1 MFEMT
6 QSIRNKMIFFIGA
19 PTVAIYI
26 GVMVWILMFSKW
38 QAHRFHRQEMMDKSE
53 TAAARFDDYIS
64 KAAKM
69 SEITAGFISQ
79 VPDLKEEQVF
89 GVVRD
94 LVSGNSRIYGAAL
107 AFEPGMFKSGDSLF
121 CPYAYR
127 SPEGVITKNIDKD
140 VYDWYGDEKWQ
151 WWHQSKK
158 IGKGGWTD
166 PYFDEGGGDVLMM
179 TYSTPFYKNKKFF
192 GVATVDI
199 DLETLHED
207 IGQKI
212 VGDREFYVL
221 AADGVIMYSPDT
233 EQIMK
238 LSVFDVLKE
247 DGTEGLEGE
256 VREMLAGK
264 SGIVTLGGLFEEER
278 HMYASAP
285 ILSTDWTLV
294 TYMPESEALTDW
306 RQRMVYVVSGFVGA
320 LILILAAIWLVSRRL
335 TKPIEKLR
343 ATVLQVAEGDLDARV
358 EGDFSN
364 DEIGELAKNFNRMTV
379 DLKGQVLNLA
389 HEEASREKAEAES
402 KANSEFLS
410 HMSHELRTPLNGI
423 LGYAQILQRDAE
435 LPTKQRSSVES
446 IISCG
451 DHLLSLINDV
461 LDLSKSKAGHLELD
475 LAPCD
480 LHKLTRGVGDIVRQ
494 RAREKL
500 IEFGIE
506 IMPDVPQ
513 TIVSDAP
520 KIRQILVNLL
530 GNAVKFTAEGS
541 VHLRVSKPRQEM
553 LQFDVTDT
561 GVGIVTEELEQIFDP
576 FKQVEAGKAA
586 GGTGLGLAICER
598 LAKILGGEISVV
610 SKMGEG
616 STFSVLIPLEKAA
629 SEEEEQLGT
638 ENNKTRNVSRLAPG
652 QKVTVLIADD
662 RIENREILNQ
672 LLLSAGFETL
682 MADDGDV
689 AVELARKGGVDIIL
703 MDVYMPKMSGIEA
716 VKIIRQDEKIKDI
729 KIVAVTASVSAEFRK
744 KTAEVGFDDF
754 MGKPFWA
761 GELMS
766 ILQKH
771 LDAEFESDEPEEI
784 DSDNG
789 EEDKGLCESDLTGV
803 PKQVVDKLKSALKIR
818 DLTAIKE
825 LAGELESDGEHSAL
839 GGEILELA
847 ASFDFKGLAALVD
860 KLK

>member
-1 MFEMT
+1 MT
-6 QSIRNKMIFFIGA
+6 QSIRNKMILFIGA

-38 QAHRFHRQEMMDKSE
+38 QAQRFHRQEMMDQAES
-53 TAAARFDDYIS
+53 AAARFDGYVY

-69 SEITAGFISQ
+69 SEVTAGFITQ
-79 VPDLKEEQVF
+79 VPKIEEQQLF
-89 GVVRD
+89 GVVKN
-94 LVSGNSRIYGAAL
+94 LVENNQRIFGAAL
-107 AFEPGMFKSGDSLF
+107 AFEPGMFKSDDTLF

-127 SPEGVITKNIDKD
+127 SQEGVMTKNIGRD
-140 VYDWYGDEKWQ
+140 VYDWYEDEKWS
-151 WWHQSKK
+151 WWHQPKK
-158 IGKGGWTD
+158 LGKGGWTE
-166 PYFDEGGGDVLMM
+166 PYFDGGAGDVLMM
-179 TYSTPFYKNKKFF
+179 TYSTPFHKEGKFY
-192 GVATVDI
+192 GVATIDI
-199 DLETLHED
+199 DLETLHENV
-207 IGQKI
+207 GQKI
-212 VGDREFYVL
+212 VGNNEFYVL
-221 AADGVIMYSPDT
+221 AADGRFMYSPDT
-233 EQIMK
+233 EQIMEQ
-238 LSVFDVLKE
+238 SVFGVLKK
-247 DGTEGLEGE
+247 DGKQELENS
-256 VREMLAGK
+256 VRKMLAGK
-264 SGIVTLGGLFEEER
+264 SGLVTLGGLFEEDR
-278 HMYASAP
+278 HMYAFAP
-285 ILSTDWTLV
+285 IPSTEWTFV
-294 TYMPESEALTDW
+294 AYISESEVLSEW
-306 RQRMVYVVSGFVGA
+306 RQQMAYVVSGFVGA
-320 LILILAAIWLVSRRL
+320 LVFILAAIWLVSRRL

-343 ATVLQVAEGDLDARV
+343 STVLRVAEGDLEARV
-358 EGDFSN
+358 EGEFSN
-364 DEIGELAKNFNRMTV
+364 DEIGELAKNFNRMTM

-423 LGYAQILQRDAE
+423 LGYAQILQRDAG
-435 LPTKQRSSVES
+435 LPAKQRSSVES

-461 LDLSKSKAGHLELD
+461 LDLSKSKGGHLELD
-475 LAPCD
+475 LSPCD
-480 LHKLTRGVGDIVRQ
+480 LHKLTREVGDIVRQ

-513 TIVSDAP
+513 GIVSDAP

-530 GNAVKFTAEGS
+530 GNAVKFTEEGS
-541 VHLRVSKPRQEM
+541 VHLRVSKPTHEK

-561 GVGIVTEELEQIFDP
+561 GVGIAAEELEQIFDP

-598 LAKILGGEISVV
+598 LAKILGGEISVS
-610 SKMGEG
+610 SKTGEG
-616 STFSVLIPLEKAA
+616 SNFSVLIPLEIVAA
-629 SEEEEQLGT
+629 EEQEQLVA
-638 ENNKTRNVSRLAPG
+638 ENNKIRNVSRLAPG

-672 LLLSAGFETL
+672 LLINAGFETL

-716 VKIIRQDEKIKDI
+716 VKIIRQDEKIKDL

-754 MGKPFWA
+754 MGKPFWV
-761 GELMS
+761 GELMR

-771 LDAEFESDEPEEI
+771 LNAEFESDESDEI

-789 EEDKGLCESDLTGV
+789 GEGKGLCDSDLTGV
-803 PKQVVDKLKSALKIR
+803 PSQFVDKLKSSLEIR
-818 DLTAIKE
+818 NLTAIKE
-825 LAGELESDGEHSAL
+825 LARELEGDENYSVLGE
-839 GGEILELA
+839 EILKLSA
-847 ASFDFKGLAALVD
+847 AFDFAGLAALVE